1 MYKERNHI
9 KVFVSSTVYVFESQL
24 DMVYSTLDGYGYDV
38 MMSHKGTIPLDSKL
52 SNLENCLKGVEDC
65 DVFLGFV
72 RPLTGT
78 GILKPGE
85 KSITAQEFEVAFKVN
100 MPRFVLAD
108 YRVVFAR
115 QCTNLMRIPT
125 GDIPN
130 SVKRERSDGS
140 IVERPN
146 RVVHTECI
154 ELYNAAI
161 QNRGY
166 QPWNNAR
173 VSDKEKECLGG
184 RTKLTIYRTP
194 NVVRLNARVTEYVA
208 TKKVECSFSKQDY
221 LQYWNYKISNPTAK
235 NDLQQMVNAHLCR
248 KDGSGPATRYV
259 VLANN

>member
-1 MYKERNHI
+1 MYQERNHI
-9 KVFVSSTVYVFESQL
+9 KVFVSSTVYDFESQL

-52 SNLENCLKGVEDC
+52 SNLENCLKGVEGC
-65 DVFLGFV
+65 DIFLGFV

-115 QCTNLMRIPT
+115 QFTNLMRIPT

-146 RVVHTECI
+146 RVVHAECI

-161 QNRGY
+161 QNNTLPKSRKGNWV
-166 QPWNNAR
+166 Q
-173 VSDKEKECLGG
+173 E
-184 RTKLTIYRTP
+184 YR
-194 NVVRLNARVTEYVA
+194 NMQDVMLH
-208 TKKVECSFSKQDY
+208 VEAQFKDVERIKQ
-221 LQYWNYKISNPTAK
+221 LI
-235 NDLQQMVNAHLCR
+235 
-248 KDGSGPATRYV
+248 GSHE
-259 VLANN
+259 

>member
-9 KVFVSSTVYVFESQL
+9 KVFVSSTVYDFESQL

-52 SNLENCLKGVEDC
+52 SNLENCLKGVEGC
-65 DVFLGFV
+65 DIFLGFV

-115 QCTNLMRIPT
+115 QFTNLMKIPT

-146 RVVHTECI
+146 RVVHAECI

-161 QNRGY
+161 QNNTLPKSRKGNWV
-166 QPWNNAR
+166 Q
-173 VSDKEKECLGG
+173 E
-184 RTKLTIYRTP
+184 YR
-194 NVVRLNARVTEYVA
+194 NMQDVMLH
-208 TKKVECSFSKQDY
+208 VEAQFKDVKRIKQ
-221 LQYWNYKISNPTAK
+221 LI
-235 NDLQQMVNAHLCR
+235 
-248 KDGSGPATRYV
+248 GSHE
-259 VLANN
+259 